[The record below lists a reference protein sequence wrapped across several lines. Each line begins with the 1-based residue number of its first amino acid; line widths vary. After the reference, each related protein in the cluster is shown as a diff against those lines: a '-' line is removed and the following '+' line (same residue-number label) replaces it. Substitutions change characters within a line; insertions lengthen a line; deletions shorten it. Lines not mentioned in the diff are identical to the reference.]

1 VIRLQGPPSP
11 YDPTYHL
18 FTRFDKI
25 REICARERPDIL
37 EIHSPYLAAA
47 GALRARRAD
56 YGARTFQWHSDSIDT
71 YLGVL
76 RAGLARDGASHGP
89 AAAARGAGPRVAG
102 GGWRAG
108 SAPFWA
114 LSRAIAKR
122 CDATLVA
129 SRTQADKLEAH
140 GVARVVRRPFGIDHD
155 AFTPAARSDA
165 ARARLRDLAGASAGA
180 TLLVAVGRLA
190 IEKQLAFVIDAVGRA
205 ARARDLALVVLG
217 DGPERARLEARAA
230 AQPHGSFGFAGFV
243 KGRTELAALLASA
256 DGLVHGCPWETFGLS
271 IAEAMSAGLP
281 VVVPDQG
288 GASELHEPASGE
300 TYAALDPSAFEAA
313 IHRVCAR
320 FDRGERPAMG
330 AAARARAAELPT
342 VAGAFEAQIEIYQA
356 ILDRSRK

>member
-1 VIRLQGPPSP
+1 MIRLQGPPSP

-25 REICARERPDIL
+25 REICAKERPDIL

-47 GALRARRAD
+47 GALRARRSD

-76 RAGLARDGASHGP
+76 RAGIARDE
-89 AAAARGAGPRVAG
+89 AARGRAAVARTAAGLLPSAA
-102 GGWRAG
+102 WRAG

-114 LSRAIAKR
+114 LSRAIAAR

-140 GVARVVRRPFGIDHD
+140 GMARVVRRPFGIDHD
-155 AFTPAARSDA
+155 TFAPEARSDE
-165 ARARLRDLAGASAGA
+165 ARARLRGLAGASEGA

-205 ARARDLALVVLG
+205 ARGRDLALVVLG

-230 AQPHGSFGFAGFV
+230 TQPSGRFGFAGFV
-243 KGRTELAALLASA
+243 NGRQELAALLASA

-281 VVVPDQG
+281 VVVPDEG
-288 GASELHEPASGE
+288 GASEMHDPASGE
-300 TYAALDPSAFEAA
+300 TYAALDLAAFVAA
-313 IHRVCAR
+313 ILRLRAR
-320 FDRGERPAMG
+320 FDDGERAAMS

-342 VAGAFEAQIEIYQA
+342 VVGAFEAQVDIYRM
-356 ILDRSRK
+356 ILSHSRR